1 VATVREIKRR
11 IRSVQNTQQ
20 ITRAMKL
27 VAAARL
33 RRFQN
38 RTLAMRPYADEIK
51 DLLGRLLPTLA
62 GDEHPLLRTREPARI
77 LLIVITSDRGL
88 CGPYN
93 TGLVR
98 EVSSYI
104 QSNAGKEFSVLAVGR
119 KGIGFF
125 TRRAFPLVNK
135 FVDVHDT
142 LSVTTAEGIARQA
155 TDLYVEEKVDEVQ
168 LFYNEFISVIAQ
180 GPVVMSLLPFKIEEL
195 VEEPLKVEEEVY
207 IYEPSLV
214 DVCGAL
220 LERYISAQVY
230 RGLLEAAS
238 SEYAARMTAMETAT
252 NNADDMI
259 HTLTLDYNR
268 ARQNSITREILDIAG
283 GAEALRKP

>member
-1 VATVREIKRR
+1 MATVREIKHR
-11 IRSVQNTQQ
+11 IRSVRNTQQ

-51 DLLGRLLPTLA
+51 NLLGRLLPTVA
-62 GDEHPLLRTREPARI
+62 GDEHPLLRTREPARV

-93 TGLVR
+93 TALVR
-98 EVSSYI
+98 EVSTYI
-104 QSNAGKEFSVLAVGR
+104 RANAEKDFSVVAVGR
-119 KGIGFF
+119 KGISFF
-125 TRRAFPLVNK
+125 TKREFPLANK
-135 FVDVHDT
+135 FVDIHDS

-155 TDLYVEEKVDEVQ
+155 IDLYLDEKVDEVR
-168 LFYNEFISVIAQ
+168 LFYNEFVSVIAQ
-180 GPVVMSLLPFKIEEL
+180 QPVAMMLLPFKIEEL

-207 IYEPSLV
+207 IYEPSLEA
-214 DVCGAL
+214 VCGAL
-220 LERYISAQVY
+220 LERYISAQIY
-230 RGLLEAAS
+230 RALLEAAS

-259 HTLTLDYNR
+259 DTLTLDYNR

-283 GAEALRKP
+283 GAEALRKH

>member
-1 VATVREIKRR
+1 MATVREIKRR
-11 IRSVQNTQQ
+11 IGSVQNTQQ

-33 RRFQN
+33 RRFQD
-38 RTLAMRPYADEIK
+38 RTLAMRPYADEIRG
-51 DLLGRLLPTLA
+51 LLGRVLPTVA
-62 GDEHPLLRTREPARI
+62 GDEHPLLRTREAARI

-104 QSNAGKEFSVLAVGR
+104 QSNSGKDFSVMAIGR

-125 TRRAFPLVNK
+125 SKRDFPLVNK
-135 FVDVHDT
+135 FVDIHEA
-142 LSVTTAEGIARQA
+142 LSVTTAENVAGQA
-155 TDLYVEEKVDEVQ
+155 TDLYLDEKVDEVQ
-168 LFYNEFISVIAQ
+168 LFYNEFVSVITQ
-180 GPVVMSLLPFKIEEL
+180 RPVAMRLLPFKIEEL
-195 VEEPLKVEEEVY
+195 VEEPLDVQEEIY
-207 IYEPSLV
+207 IYEPSLE

-220 LERYISAQVY
+220 LERYIAAQVY

-283 GAEALRKP
+283 GAEALRNP